1 MSRSVIHESCA
12 LFKKEKLPGIGEC
25 RWKKKFKP
33 GLTVSNLL
41 LCLNPPPS
49 FLPSWAGC
57 TPAVL
62 MVRLTTSCVHPF
74 QLTSLDSS
82 TPEWLGNLGGFCRLS
97 TGWEIE
103 FEWSLCSITNFADDY
118 CVKQHRCIFSPE
130 ILNYEVISCLWSLGN
145 EFVIFFFPKR
155 FCKVEV
161 KIEW

>member
-1 MSRSVIHESCA
+1 MSRSEIHESCA
-12 LFKKEKLPGIGEC
+12 LFKKETLPGIGEC
-25 RWKKKFKP
+25 RWKKKLKP
-33 GLTVSNLL
+33 ELTVSNLL
-41 LCLNPPPS
+41 LCLKPPS

-118 CVKQHRCIFSPE
+118 CVKQHHCIFSPE
-130 ILNYEVISCLWSLGN
+130 ISNMKWIRFYGVWAMYLWFFL
-145 EFVIFFFPKR
+145 FFPKR
-155 FCKVEV
+155 FCEVEV